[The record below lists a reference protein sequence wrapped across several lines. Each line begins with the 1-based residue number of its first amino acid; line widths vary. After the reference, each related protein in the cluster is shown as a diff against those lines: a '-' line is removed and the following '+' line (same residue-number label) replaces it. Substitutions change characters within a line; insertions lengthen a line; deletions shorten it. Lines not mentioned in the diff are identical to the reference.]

1 MNWSKTTCVDF
12 QEPFL
17 TWPEEESKTLG
28 LVKNNW
34 LACQLIRNHRNRPI
48 NSPPNGIRNGQ
59 QDVVCRQTCPK
70 WGEPLIRQWVPQWL
84 VDQWKA
90 QWTHVNSTEC
100 YHWERHR
107 VEVTYALTANCDV
120 ITILRINKIC
130 NVALMSGIFSWF
142 LIELV

>member
-1 MNWSKTTCVDF
+1 MGLGMGSKTWYAT
-12 QEPFL
+12 
-17 TWPEEESKTLG
+17 KHA
-28 LVKNNW
+28 KNGETPHPGMG
-34 LACQLIRNHRNRPI
+34 AQMPGGPI
-48 NSPPNGIRNGQ
+48 NGSMNP
-59 QDVVCRQTCPK
+59 V
-70 WGEPLIRQWVPQWL
+70 
-84 VDQWKA
+84 
-90 QWTHVNSTEC
+90 TEC